1 MEAIKRSGNQF
12 FLKPHQVVVK
22 EGFNIRKD
30 MGDLQALADSIVANG
45 VKVMLRGVYNPQEET
60 FTLTDGH
67 RRLAAVKLAYEQ
79 GHTDIYLPFL
89 RENKMSEAE
98 RTLGMITYNDGKPLT
113 MLEEG
118 DCYNRLVNY
127 GWAIKDI
134 MQKTG
139 KTHTHISNCISIFAS
154 GNEIKELVAS
164 GDIAPSTAI
173 DLLRSKTEDEVVK
186 MVEEAKFAGAKITR
200 KDVVA
205 VRAEKADKRPS
216 KLDLLESIVGDCP
229 KDTKDNLN
237 VVLDF
242 LKGNITFDDLKRQ
255 LTV

>member
-1 MEAIKRSGNQF
+1 
-12 FLKPHQVVVK
+12 
-22 EGFNIRKD
+22 
-30 MGDLQALADSIVANG
+30 
-45 VKVMLRGVYNPQEET
+45 
-60 FTLTDGH
+60 
-67 RRLAAVKLAYEQ
+67 
-79 GHTDIYLPFL
+79 
-89 RENKMSEAE
+89 
-98 RTLGMITYNDGKPLT
+98 
-113 MLEEG
+113 
-118 DCYNRLVNY
+118 
-127 GWAIKDI
+127 
-134 MQKTG
+134 
-139 KTHTHISNCISIFAS
+139 
-154 GNEIKELVAS
+154 
-164 GDIAPSTAI
+164 
-173 DLLRSKTEDEVVK
+173 